1 MTRISMSAGNLVPD
15 PLLMFSA
22 ELAVTVGLEEA
33 VLLQQIKGLYLHQPA
48 TQQDGLRWIHISR
61 SYLQQLLPFWDASQ
75 LLKLCRNLEDLG
87 LLALNQQ
94 GADPDGILL
103 ALREQT
109 RSEDRSTVENLRAP
123 SAKEGSVPTDAGG
136 TGGRSTAQVQ
146 SNHATAAPDEPGPQL
161 ENHQSGTARKP
172 RTGIEKSSRGQPL
185 PWDFMPS
192 EDMLELL
199 ERLNGIPRAFALEQL
214 EDFTLYWRERGSAGY
229 AWQNKFKQHVQFRWA
244 KQQQDQTRLTHG
256 GQRDTGGARRT
267 RDRSL
272 SQDLT

>member
-1 MTRISMSAGNLVPD
+1 MSAGSLVPD

-48 TQQDGLRWIHISR
+48 TQRDGLRWIHISR
-61 SYLQQLLPFWDASQ
+61 SYLQQLLPFWHASH

-87 LLALNQQ
+87 LLALDQE

-103 ALREQT
+103 ALQEQT
-109 RSEDRSTVENLRAP
+109 RSEDGSSIENLRAP
-123 SAKEGSVPTDAGG
+123 GPTAGSLPVSADSAKTTQVP
-136 TGGRSTAQVQ
+136 
-146 SNHATAAPDEPGPQL
+146 SNRATAPREPAPRL
-161 ENHQSGTARKP
+161 EHQSGAVPEP

-199 ERLNGIPRAFALEQL
+199 ETLNGIPRAFALRQL

-244 KQQQDQTRLTHG
+244 KQQQDQARLTHG

-272 SQDLT
+272 SQDLTDRSWAE